1 VHWADGGPTCISNLI
16 SLCDGH
22 HWLAHEG
29 GWRISIAAGGVWL
42 FTSPRGCTT
51 QRLPAPVQPVAPLP
65 HNAVIRADAVT
76 GSGAGES
83 FDLDDALLVLAQ
95 RSRLSEN
102 TA

>member
-76 GSGAGES
+76 GSGASES